1 MAYKGSIVKE
11 DLSKLVDFMDD
22 GSRKNRVK
30 RKTNGK
36 YYNQKELWVSYG

>member
-22 GSRKNRVK
+22 GSRKKPGKKENK
-30 RKTNGK
+30 R
-36 YYNQKELWVSYG
+36 EIL